1 MTPISIFIAVMSMV
15 AFAAECFRDG
25 LTMAGMGFV
34 YLAIAGL
41 SNFVRALT
49 LKVEE

>member
-1 MTPISIFIAVMSMV
+1 MTPWSILVTAVSMV
-15 AFAAECFRDG
+15 TFAAECFHNG
-25 LTMAGMGFV
+25 LTLAGMGFV
-34 YLAIAGL
+34 WLALAGL